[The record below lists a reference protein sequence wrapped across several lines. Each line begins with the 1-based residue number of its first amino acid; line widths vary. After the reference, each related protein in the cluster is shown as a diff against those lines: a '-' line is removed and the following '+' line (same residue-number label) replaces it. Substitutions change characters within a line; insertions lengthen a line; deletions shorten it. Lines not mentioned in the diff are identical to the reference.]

1 MSAILPPDAMRERH
15 LSEEEIAVLAEGT
28 ASPDEAVRAREHL
41 ARCRGCMSAYADTVR
56 YRAAWLA
63 LPQAFDEAMP
73 PASPAPSRA
82 PGEPRA
88 GARMALMAAG
98 AAAVIL
104 VTIAALDLRREH
116 PAYGP
121 SIAALLARASSEGL
135 VLPGGEAGAAVT
147 HSRYRS
153 DPQHDARGEQAVED
167 LRRAYES
174 DGAGRRDVYPL
185 AAGLVAVG
193 RLDLAHDYITE
204 GRSRAPR
211 DHRLAILEGVAAFRG
226 GDGPGAEAALRE
238 ALAMKPGDPLAT
250 LDLGL
255 LTADLHGR
263 EAAVPYLQ
271 DVIRRAPHSPL
282 AARARQAL
290 RLSPAP

>member
-1 MSAILPPDAMRERH
+1 MSAILPPDAIRERH
-15 LSEEEIAVLAEGT
+15 LSEEEIAVLAEGS
-28 ASPDEAVRAREHL
+28 ASPDEAGRAREHL
-41 ARCRGCMSAYADTVR
+41 ARCRECMSAYADTVR

-73 PASPAPSRA
+73 LAAAAPSHA
-82 PGEPRA
+82 PSGPRA
-88 GARMALMAAG
+88 ARMALMAAG

-104 VTIAALDLRREH
+104 VTIAALGLRREH

-121 SIAALLARASSEGL
+121 SIAALLAQASSEGL

-174 DGAGRRDVYPL
+174 DGAARRDVYPL

-193 RLDLAHDYITE
+193 RLDLAHDYISE
-204 GRSRAPR
+204 GRSRSPR
-211 DHRLAILEGVAAFRG
+211 DLRLAILEGVAAFRR

-238 ALAMKPGDPLAT
+238 ALVMKPGDPLAT

-263 EAAVPYLQ
+263 EAALPYLE

-290 RLSPAP
+290 RLSAP